1 MENIKK
7 TRSLPFLIHRDEN
20 AIESEKATIAEKHET
35 IVGQLSQLKAA
46 LSDWMRKDVT
56 NLELFEFIEKGD
68 YQHELLR
75 VYGEQNNVPS
85 NVKLSKY
92 MDLYNVPSHSFIIT
106 ISQSLALHP
115 RSFLKSYVDKT
126 TESFLVPELTE
137 KEKTGIIEKHS
148 IYIYTEADLRLYE
161 AFEGLCSFINYA
173 NIDSG
178 ANEKGMYTEGKIRE
192 FILPQKFNRHI
203 MSRHDRGSWYAPV
216 FLVDPQ
222 KFKRFQ

>member
-1 MENIKK
+1 MDNIKN
-7 TRSLPFLIHRDEN
+7 TRTLPFLIHRNEN

-56 NLELFEFIEKGD
+56 NLELFEFIGKGD

-92 MDLYNVPSHSFIIT
+92 MELYNVPSHSFIIT

-126 TESFLVPELTE
+126 TESFFVPELTE
-137 KEKTGIIEKHS
+137 KEKAGIIEKHS

-161 AFEGLCSFINYA
+161 AFEGLCRFINYA
-173 NIDSG
+173 NIESG
-178 ANEKGMYTEGKIRE
+178 ASEAGVLLEGRIRD
-192 FILPQKFNRHI
+192 FILPQNLHRHI
-203 MSRHDRGSWYAPV
+203 MPTQVQGHRRAPV
-216 FLVDPQ
+216 WCIDPQ
-222 KFKRFQ
+222 KFKRF